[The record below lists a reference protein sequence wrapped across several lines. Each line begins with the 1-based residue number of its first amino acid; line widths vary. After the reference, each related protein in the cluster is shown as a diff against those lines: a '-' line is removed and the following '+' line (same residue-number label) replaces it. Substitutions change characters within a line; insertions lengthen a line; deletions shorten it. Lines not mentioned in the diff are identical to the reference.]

1 MNISTLALR
10 TVPGAFILN
19 AGIGKLGLDA
29 ESAAGMQGMA
39 ATGVPAVKQLSPEQ
53 FGKALAWGEIALGS
67 ALLTPFVSNRVAGLA
82 LGGFAAG
89 MLSMYFRNDGMTE
102 SDGVRPTQDG
112 TPLAKDAWLA
122 AIAIALVSSGKKAS
136 NKKK

>member
-39 ATGVPAVKQLSPEQ
+39 ATGVPAVKKLSPEQ

-136 NKKK
+136 RKKK